1 MESEAISDSES
12 MMDEAEHL
20 MQQHG
25 LIPRKPES

>member
-12 MMDEAEHL
+12 MMDEAEQL

-25 LIPRKPES
+25 LIPRKLES